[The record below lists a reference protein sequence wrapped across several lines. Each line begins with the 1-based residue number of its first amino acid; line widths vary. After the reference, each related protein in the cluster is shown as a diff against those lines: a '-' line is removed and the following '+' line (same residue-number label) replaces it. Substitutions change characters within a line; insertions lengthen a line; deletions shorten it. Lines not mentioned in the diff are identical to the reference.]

1 MNAVHAKIVSDRRIR
16 QTILISVGAVVFF
29 LLLRALPPSEDH
41 LNYTDFHAGQNS
53 ILDFCEP
60 GSASFVPV
68 EAVRS
73 PVTLA
78 LTGDDPLVKDR
89 PVFMRA
95 DLTAAGGK
103 PLTAENLL
111 VVHTRR
117 LHLLVTDPSL
127 TDYQHI
133 HPESTGVPGEFGFT
147 FTPRSVGRYRAYADF
162 TPRATG
168 RALYAGTSFE
178 VPGRPDEPRAVESW
192 RSAVGGIE
200 FALTATDTPI
210 RINKTMTLTLTMR
223 RMDGAV
229 PELEVIMDAYAHM
242 VAFDFAQQGFAHLHP
257 QELDPYVA
265 EVSSLQLSFLL
276 NLPDPGW
283 YRLWA
288 QVLVAGEEL
297 FAPFTVEVVP

>member
-1 MNAVHAKIVSDRRIR
+1 MNTVHGKTGSDRRIR
-16 QTILISVGAVVFF
+16 QTILISVGAIALF
-29 LLLRALPPSEDH
+29 LLLRALPSSEDH
-41 LNYTDFHAGQNS
+41 LNYTDFHAGENG

-78 LTGDDPLVKDR
+78 LATDDPLAGGQ
-89 PVFMRA
+89 PALMRA
-95 DLTAAGGK
+95 QLSTAGGK

-111 VVHTRR
+111 IVHTRK
-117 LHLLVTDPSL
+117 LHLLVTDSSL

-147 FTPRSVGRYRAYADF
+147 FNPRSVGGYMAYADF

-168 RALYAGTSFE
+168 RALYAATSFE
-178 VPGRPDEPRAVESW
+178 VPGRPDEPKAVESW
-192 RSAVGGIE
+192 RSAVGGVE
-200 FALTATDTPI
+200 FTLAATETPI
-210 RINKTMTLTLTMR
+210 RINKTATLTLTMR
-223 RMDGAV
+223 RMDGTV

-242 VAFDFAQQGFAHLHP
+242 VAFDFARQGFAHLHP
-257 QELDPYVA
+257 QELDPSPA

-288 QVLVAGEEL
+288 QVLVAGQEL

>member
-1 MNAVHAKIVSDRRIR
+1 M
-16 QTILISVGAVVFF
+16 ISVGAIVFF

-41 LNYTDFHAGQNS
+41 LNYTDFHAGENS

-78 LTGDDPLVKDR
+78 LTADDPLVSDR
-89 PVFMRA
+89 PALMRA
-95 DLTAAGGK
+95 HLTAAGGK

-111 VVHTRR
+111 VVHTRK
-117 LHLLVTDPSL
+117 LHLLVTDSSL

-133 HPESTGVPGEFGFT
+133 HPESTGVPGEFGFA
-147 FTPRSVGRYRAYADF
+147 FTPRSTGRYRAYADF

-178 VPGRPDEPRAVESW
+178 VPGRPDEPKAVESW
-192 RSAVGGIE
+192 SSAVEGVE
-200 FALTATDTPI
+200 FILAATETPI
-210 RINKTMTLTLTMR
+210 RINKTATLTLTMR
-223 RMDGAV
+223 RMDGTA

-242 VAFDFAQQGFAHLHP
+242 VAFDFARQGFAHLHP
-257 QELDPYVA
+257 QELDPSVTEA
-265 EVSSLQLSFLL
+265 SSLQLSFLL

-283 YRLWA
+283 YRIWA
-288 QVLVAGEEL
+288 QVQVGGREV
-297 FAPFTVEVVP
+297 FAPFTLEVVP